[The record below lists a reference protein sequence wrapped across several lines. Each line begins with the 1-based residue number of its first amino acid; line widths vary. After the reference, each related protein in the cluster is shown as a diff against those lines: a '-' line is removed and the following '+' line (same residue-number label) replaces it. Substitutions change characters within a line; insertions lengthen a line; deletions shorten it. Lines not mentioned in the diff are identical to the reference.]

1 MSAEPKAAGQAL
13 CRFWH
18 NTGRRGLVQG
28 AVMPVRVVNV
38 RAGWTAEM
46 VSRRR
51 SRPGNLTKP
60 DPIIEPHRSSP
71 QLTGQEDCRNPHVP
85 LISEKSG
92 NGYFA
97 MLIRN
102 LTGSRIRPRNQRF
115 VIPVCCGMR
124 AQGGSVQVAISV
136 QRTRWRALPIQGNR
150 RRAKSPSGLTAAF
163 ILTEHPPTESFT

>member
-1 MSAEPKAAGQAL
+1 
-13 CRFWH
+13 
-18 NTGRRGLVQG
+18 
-28 AVMPVRVVNV
+28 MPVRVVNV

-46 VSRRR
+46 VTWRR

-71 QLTGQEDCRNPHVP
+71 QLTGQEDCRHPQVP

-92 NGYFA
+92 NGYFD
-97 MLIRN
+97 MLVRN

-124 AQGGSVQVAISV
+124 AQGG
-136 QRTRWRALPIQGNR
+136 
-150 RRAKSPSGLTAAF
+150 
-163 ILTEHPPTESFT
+163 